1 MSKHAQVLLCLA
13 ALVFGGAGLALS
25 QDKPAPTKMAAPT
38 KLAAPAPAVAPK
50 AAPAPVFSTKDLER
64 RSQKAVAFGNGEGV
78 TVGDLEDA
86 MARQSPHLRKR
97 FTDTAEMKGLV
108 DKTVQ
113 FALLADEAERR
124 GYGKNAEVQQTVKQN
139 AVQALMKESF
149 DEEALAKSVTDAE
162 VKAYYTEH
170 LSEYERPAMKRAS
183 HIVVATL
190 EEAKKLHAEA
200 KAADLR
206 AFRAL
211 AREHSL
217 DQATKLRGGDLQY
230 FDPKGKAQPS
240 GEVVVSEAFAKAVNG
255 LKAVGDIV
263 AAPIKV
269 DAGFSIVKL
278 TGERPAVS
286 RKLAEVSEAIRTRI
300 ARTRRQTQIDEFV
313 TKLRADN
320 KPELHAERVDAIV
333 LEVGDV
339 KGASV
344 PPGFPQE
351 RAGGPREAMM
361 RTQPGTTPPGHP
373 EMPGTTPSEPGQA
386 PEGEPEAP

>member
-1 MSKHAQVLLCLA
+1 V
-13 ALVFGGAGLALS
+13 
-25 QDKPAPTKMAAPT
+25 
-38 KLAAPAPAVAPK
+38 K
-50 AAPAPVFSTKDLER
+50 AAPVKVAAEAKAAEKPALSAKDQQR
-64 RSQKAVAFGNGEGV
+64 RAQKAVAFGNGEGV

-97 FTDTAEMKGLV
+97 FTDAAEMKGLV

-124 GYGKNAEVQQTVKQN
+124 GYGKNAEVVQTVKQN
-139 AVQALMKESF
+139 AVQALMKSSF
-149 DEEALAKSVTDAE
+149 DEEALAKAVTDAE

-183 HIVVATL
+183 HIVVATQ
-190 EEAKKLHAEA
+190 EEAKKLLAEA

-211 AREHSL
+211 AREHST

-240 GEVVVSEAFAKAVNG
+240 GETVVSEPFAKAVMG
-255 LKAVGDIV
+255 LKEVGDVV
-263 AAPIKV
+263 ATPIKV
-269 DAGFSIVKL
+269 DGGYSIVKL

-300 ARTRRQTQIDEFV
+300 ARTRRQAQIDEFV
-313 TKLRADN
+313 AKLREDN
-320 KPELHAERVDAIV
+320 KPEIHAERVDPIV

-339 KGASV
+339 KGPGV
-344 PPGFPQE
+344 PPGFPQD
-351 RAGGPREAMM
+351 RTGAGREAMM
-361 RTQPGTTPPGHP
+361 RMQPGSMPPGSMPPGHP
-373 EMPGTTPSEPGQA
+373 PMPGQA
-386 PEGEPEAP
+386 PGQDMGQEPGEPGEPEAP